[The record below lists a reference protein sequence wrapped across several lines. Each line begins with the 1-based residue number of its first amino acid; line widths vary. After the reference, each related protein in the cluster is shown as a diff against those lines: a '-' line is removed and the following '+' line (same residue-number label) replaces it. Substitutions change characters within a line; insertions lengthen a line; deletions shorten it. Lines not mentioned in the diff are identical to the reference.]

1 MNSSF
6 FQKGTY
12 ENLSIPAQSE
22 YLMKISNIP
31 VEYRSEMTIYVQE
44 EIQKSKKSFK
54 RLVELYSHPCTRD
67 ILGSSIAGLR
77 SRIEGLKGVLSPEE
91 FAKHRK
97 NLLMAIAAI
106 LGSGFTTVM
115 KNELEYSPSG
125 LAIGVGEATR
135 DRHPICDSALSGR
148 PVPGDYTRK
157 AGVRRKRKLY
167 TKKSKKTLRRRRTH

>member
-1 MNSSF
+1 MNASI

-12 ENLSIPAQSE
+12 ENLSVPAQAA
-22 YLMKISNIP
+22 YLMKLANIP
-31 VEYRSEMTIYVQE
+31 PEYRPEMSIYLQA
-44 EIQKSKKSFK
+44 EISQSKKPLK
-54 RLVELYSHPCTRD
+54 RLIELYGHPCTKD
-67 ILGSSIAGLR
+67 ILGSSIVGLR
-77 SRIEGLKGVLSPEE
+77 PRIEGLKSVLSPEE
-91 FAKHRK
+91 FANHRK

-125 LAIGVGEATR
+125 LAIGVAQATR

-157 AGVRRKRKLY
+157 AGARKKRKSKG
-167 TKKSKKTLRRRRTH
+167 KKAKKTLRRTRH